1 MMKLATVLV
10 LLVGLAVS
18 GGDYAA
24 TSNIRG
30 DLTFPVERELSH
42 RKSSSSSSS
51 KSGSCSGSRSGGRR
65 RCGYV
70 LLETK
75 GSDSKSCYRK
85 LKKEI
90 EEKLRV
96 HVTGGSSSSHKSSQ
110 SRGSSHSHHGGWR
123 NLRPGRKLNGS
134 PSSSSSSSHKH
145 SHSHSGSRSKSW
157 TCYGRKVDEIT
168 IHSSHCNT
176 SDRKEIID
184 DIEEELYDTYR
195 DSRADY
201 CARKG
206 SSSSSSSES
215 SSSSSSKT
223 KSSSSSSESS
233 SSSSDTKASSSSGSK
248 ASKSTERK

>member
-1 MMKLATVLV
+1 MKLATVLV

-42 RKSSSSSSS
+42 RKVSSSSSS
-51 KSGSCSGSRSGGRR
+51 KSGSRSGSRSGGHR

-70 LLETK
+70 ILNPK
-75 GSDSKSCYRK
+75 GHDSRQCYRK

-96 HVTGGSSSSHKSSQ
+96 HVTDGSSSSCESSR
-110 SRGSSHSHHGGWR
+110 SRNSHRGGWR
-123 NLRPGRKLNGS
+123 NLRSGRKLNGS

-145 SHSHSGSRSKSW
+145 HHSHSGSRSKSW

-168 IHSSHCNT
+168 IRSSDCKT
-176 SDRKEIID
+176 SDDKKDIID
-184 DIEEELYDTYR
+184 DIEDELYETYR

-215 SSSSSSKT
+215 SSST

-233 SSSSDTKASSSSGSK
+233 SSSSDKKASSSSGSK